1 MAQIVNFGPL
11 QRVPAFLLNALQK
24 SLLDQR
30 GSGTGNTLALG
41 LNNVLV
47 SWDRGPI
54 QVALAQPA
62 TGLTPIEIDLG
73 KDWRDR
79 QITINYFFDPLR
91 DIRPGEA
98 GDFQYA
104 RDRGTRVFYSRLG
117 GRWALSP
124 SLGIFINA
132 SGIMYAEKEAGYG
145 YLEIIGST
153 QLKER
158 S

>member
-1 MAQIVNFGPL
+1 MARLVNFGPL
-11 QRVPAFLLNALQK
+11 QRVPAFFLNAIQQA
-24 SLLDQR
+24 LLDQR
-30 GSGTGNTLALG
+30 GSGTGNTLATG
-41 LNNVLV
+41 LNDVLV

-62 TGLTPIEIDLG
+62 SGLTPIEIDLG

-79 QITINYFFDPLR
+79 IITVDYFFDPVR

-98 GDFQYA
+98 GDFQNA
-104 RDRGTRVFYSRLG
+104 RDRGSRVIYTRIG
-117 GRWALSP
+117 TRWALTP
-124 SLGIFINA
+124 SLGILINP
-132 SGIMYAEKEAGYG
+132 SGIMYAEKEAGYA
-145 YLEIIGST
+145 YLQITGST